1 MPWSG
6 SEFKARHNHSLS
18 GPQAAHASKVANAIL
33 KRTGDEGLAIATAN
47 AREKR
52 ATGGAV
58 KETKA
63 AAQYTVQGTK
73 SEHCSICEH
82 YQRPNGCAKVTGTI
96 AAGGWCKLFDLGL
109 KRADGGDI
117 PDESGNY
124 NTQLTPVGDALY
136 RQQMSGRAGDTS
148 DYDLRG
154 AWASSGGGPPA
165 AGHMPDTFKKPNH
178 PTFSTGSIYA
188 NGGNEAGVWT
198 KMPSGNWAFMPG
210 ATNRQTYGTGNLQRY
225 FDQREPG
232 NLLLGR
238 SRGGTLHRADGGD
251 TLADTSTQGSG
262 LFPTSG
268 TQDPQSQQMIQRF
281 SGMPL
286 EGLQEAVIRMGPDSP
301 MGRLAARVLQQKR
314 AMPTSQSMGF
324 GGGGGRGMP
333 RPPAPGQQEDT
344 LQPGLSALRQGV
356 QGFGGDGQGQAEGY
370 APGGMI
376 KPPALGMGMMEP
388 PWTRSA
394 MRPASMPTSGF
405 LHGATPGRADS
416 IKTATLP
423 NSFVIPADVVSGLGE
438 GNSLAGAHA
447 LQMAMST
454 GPHGVPL
461 PRGGGG
467 RGLPRPPAAPH
478 FTRGGKIDHVPV
490 ALSDGEFVINPEQVA
505 AIGGGDIKRGFKVL
519 EAFVVHA
526 RKKAIAKLKRL
537 PGPVK
542 S

>member
-1 MPWSG
+1 MPSK
-6 SEFKARHNHSLS
+6 S
-18 GPQAAHASKVANAIL
+18 AAQH
-33 KRTGDEGLAIATAN
+33 RFMEAIAHSPSF
-47 AREKR
+47 ARKAGVPQSVGKDFAKADDKAGITKTHHGRPIAR
-52 ATGGAV
+52 ADGGAV

-82 YQRPNGCAKVTGTI
+82 YAAPGGCTKVSGSI
-96 AAGGWCKLFDLGL
+96 AAGGWCKLFARAV
-109 KRADGGDI
+109 KRAAGGMI
-117 PDESGNY
+117 G
-124 NTQLTPVGDALY
+124 
-136 RQQMSGRAGDTS
+136 
-148 DYDLRG
+148 
-154 AWASSGGGPPA
+154 
-165 AGHMPDTFKKPNH
+165 
-178 PTFSTGSIYA
+178 
-188 NGGNEAGVWT
+188 
-198 KMPSGNWAFMPG
+198 
-210 ATNRQTYGTGNLQRY
+210 
-225 FDQREPG
+225 
-232 NLLLGR
+232 
-238 SRGGTLHRADGGD
+238 RADGGD

-333 RPPAPGQQEDT
+333 RPPTPSQQEDT

-356 QGFGGDGQGQAEGY
+356 QGFGGDGQDQQQQGY

-376 KPPALGMGMMEP
+376 KPPALGTGMMEP

-526 RKKAIAKLKRL
+526 RKKAIEKMKKL
-537 PGPVK
+537 PGPVR